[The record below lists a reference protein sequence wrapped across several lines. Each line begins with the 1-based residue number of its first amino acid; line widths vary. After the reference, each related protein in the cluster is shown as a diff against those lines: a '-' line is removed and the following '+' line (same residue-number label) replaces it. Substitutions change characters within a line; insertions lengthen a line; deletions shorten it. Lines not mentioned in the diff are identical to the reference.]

1 MSETRQLA
9 RSLVEPEPATFDS
22 RHPRAESI
30 ERIRTA
36 AHGFEL
42 DLDGEHVVIAAR
54 NARYEGKWEGS
65 ADALRLD
72 GEFIAGP
79 RVKGFLKAISAM
91 MVLLIAASA
100 WILWSGGDES
110 PARFLVPLVTL
121 LAIFGLPFVVSGMA
135 SAREADKSRIRK
147 ALRVAL
153 QDEEERMPKMQKWD
167 DEQ

>member
-9 RSLVEPEPATFDS
+9 RSLVEPEPVSFDS

-30 ERIRTA
+30 ERVRA
-36 AHGFEL
+36 AARAFEL
-42 DLDGEHVVIAAR
+42 DLDGERVVITSR

-65 ADALRLD
+65 ADALRLE
-72 GEFIAGP
+72 GVFIPGK
-79 RVKGFLKAISAM
+79 RVQGFLKATSAV
-91 MVLLIAASA
+91 MVLLMAAST
-100 WILWSGGDES
+100 WILWSGGDDS

-121 LAIFGLPFVVSGMA
+121 LAILGLPFVVTGMA

-153 QDEEERMPKMQKWD
+153 VDEEVRLPKMSK
-167 DEQ
+167 